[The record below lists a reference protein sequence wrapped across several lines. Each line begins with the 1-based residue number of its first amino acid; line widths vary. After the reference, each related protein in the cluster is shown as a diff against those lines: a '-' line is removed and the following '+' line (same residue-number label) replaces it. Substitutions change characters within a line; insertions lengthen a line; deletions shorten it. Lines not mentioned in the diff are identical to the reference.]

1 MRGAA
6 RNPSPPLPPSPRR
19 GERGERTGSEWR
31 SCSPPPPPGRRG
43 EGWLAS
49 SPPPPQGQRRS
60 DSLAYPPPPTRG
72 RGWGRGFAV
81 ILLALLAACGSSAG
95 GGGAATGGQPAAGQP
110 TQRTVAQVASL
121 SGPDR
126 QTILEDGA
134 RREGAL
140 LWYTTLIVNQAVRP
154 LIDGF
159 NQKYPYVKVDQWRAN
174 DPELVQR
181 VSNEYQ
187 ARRYEVDIVDG
198 ITGPAL
204 LKAAGMVEKYDS
216 PSLAPYPKDLRDP
229 DGYWNAT
236 NLYFMTEGINTK
248 LVSKDEAPK
257 TYEDLLNPR
266 WKGQMGWSTSAGAGA
281 PTFVGNILQT
291 MGQERG
297 MAYLE
302 QLSKQGIRNINA
314 SGRAVLDQVIAGEFP
329 IALQIFNHHTVIS
342 AQQGAPSDWIPLE
355 PVPALLQTIGLAK
368 YAPHPHAAMLFL
380 DYILSEEGQRVLQ
393 EADYLPAHP
402 QVPAKT
408 PSLKPEQGRFKANFL
423 SPDTVLA
430 NEREWNALYRRLFLQ
445 GG

>member
-1 MRGAA
+1 MR
-6 RNPSPPLPPSPRR
+6 RYRTLSRRPRLV
-19 GERGERTGSEWR
+19 G
-31 SCSPPPPPGRRG
+31 
-43 EGWLAS
+43 
-49 SPPPPQGQRRS
+49 
-60 DSLAYPPPPTRG
+60 
-72 RGWGRGFAV
+72 
-81 ILLALLAACGSSAG
+81 ALLASLLLVACGPGTGSGSAPAP
-95 GGGAATGGQPAAGQP
+95 AANPPAAAGQP

-266 WKGQMGWSTSAGAGA
+266 WKGQMGWTTSAGSGG
-281 PTFVGNILQT
+281 PTFVGNVLQT

-302 QLSKQGIRNINA
+302 QLSKQGIRNISA
-314 SGRAVLDQVIAGEFP
+314 RAVLDQVIAGEFP

-355 PVPALLQTIGLAK
+355 PVPALQNSSALAK
-368 YAPHPHAAMLFL
+368 NAPHPYAAMLFL
-380 DYILSEEGQRVLQ
+380 DYIYSEEGQRTLQ
-393 EADYLPAHP
+393 QADYLPAHP
-402 QVPAKT
+402 DVPAKVPT
-408 PSLKPEQGRFKANFL
+408 LKPEQGNFKANVM
-423 SPDTVLA
+423 SPDDMVKHDQ
-430 NEREWNALYRRLFLQ
+430 EWNDLFRRLFLPS
-445 GG
+445 